1 MVDRCQGGSN
11 AAGYIAR
18 TTEILAMTI
27 NWLATTAI
35 AVIIGAGAAV
45 AQSQPDATQRRDESP
60 RAQSP
65 SVPSRDAERPATG
78 EQRPVDRAKDRAG
91 QTEPKAGAKD
101 PQRGEA
107 ASAPERK
114 QAEEPAQQRETR
126 EPTKQ
131 GQDQPAG
138 ERSPARSTQQGLDE
152 QKARDSRQSTD
163 PKQQQQGQ
171 QQPGRDRNDSA
182 TTQPPAT
189 RSTQQG
195 TRSGETGQ
203 DRRGENAG
211 QTPGQSA
218 RRDRTSPVAVNDEQR
233 TQIVERLRR
242 ERAVSNEN
250 IDVQLN
256 IGERLPPRL
265 RPRPLPPDIVRIAP
279 QYRDYRYTVV
289 KDQIVI
295 VDPRTSQVVDV
306 IREPRSAAQTTS
318 RVEHGR
324 MVITQDQRETLK
336 QAARRMTTVG
346 STSPSGSM
354 ADSSCLTLQPVPEE
368 LVRSNPELGSYRYLA
383 IGEQVVLVD
392 PRQRKIVEV
401 VD

>member
-1 MVDRCQGGSN
+1 
-11 AAGYIAR
+11 
-18 TTEILAMTI
+18 MTI
-27 NWLATTAI
+27 NWLGTTAI
-35 AVIIGAGAAV
+35 AVIIGAGAV
-45 AQSQPDATQRRDESP
+45 LAQSQPDSTQKRDESP

-65 SVPSRDAERPATG
+65 SVPSKDAERPAA
-78 EQRPVDRAKDRAG
+78 EEKRPIDRAKDRAG
-91 QTEPKAGAKD
+91 QAEPKAGAKE
-101 PQRGEA
+101 PRRGEA
-107 ASAPERK
+107 ASPPERK
-114 QAEEPAQQRETR
+114 QAEEPSQQRETK

-131 GQDQPAG
+131 SQDQPGG

-163 PKQQQQGQ
+163 PKQQQGQ

-182 TTQPPAT
+182 AQPPAAQ
-189 RSTQQG
+189 STQQG

-211 QTPGQSA
+211 QITGQST
-218 RRDRTSPVAVNDEQR
+218 RRDGSSSVAVNDEQR

-256 IGERLPPRL
+256 IGERLPPRV

-306 IREPRSAAQTTS
+306 IHEPRSAAQTTS
-318 RVEHGR
+318 RVER
-324 MVITQDQRETLK
+324 ERLVITQDQRETLK

-346 STSPSGSM
+346 STSPSGSLP
-354 ADSSCLTLQPVPEE
+354 DSNCLTLQPVPEE

>member
-1 MVDRCQGGSN
+1 
-11 AAGYIAR
+11 
-18 TTEILAMTI
+18 MTV
-27 NWLATTAI
+27 NWLGTTAI
-35 AVIIGAGAAV
+35 ALIIGASAV
-45 AQSQPDATQRRDESP
+45 LAQSQPDSTQKRDESP

-65 SVPSRDAERPATG
+65 SVPSKDAERPA
-78 EQRPVDRAKDRAG
+78 EEKRPVERAKDRAG
-91 QTEPKAGAKD
+91 QAEPKAGAKE

-107 ASAPERK
+107 ASTSERK
-114 QAEEPAQQRETR
+114 QAQEPSQQRETK

-131 GQDQPAG
+131 SQDQPSG
-138 ERSPARSTQQGLDE
+138 ERSPARSTQQSLDE

-163 PKQQQQGQ
+163 PKQPGQ
-171 QQPGRDRNDSA
+171 QQSGRGRNDNA
-182 TTQPPAT
+182 AQPPAVQ
-189 RSTQQG
+189 STQQG

-203 DRRGENAG
+203 DRRGDNAG

-218 RRDRTSPVAVNDEQR
+218 RRDGTFSAVVNDEQR

-242 ERAVSNEN
+242 ERAASNEN
-250 IDVQLN
+250 INVQLN
-256 IGERLPPRL
+256 IGERLPPRV

-289 KDQIVI
+289 NDQIAI

-306 IREPRSAAQTTS
+306 IREPRSATQTTS
-318 RVEHGR
+318 RVER
-324 MVITQDQRETLK
+324 ERVVITQDQREKLK

-346 STSPSGSM
+346 STSTSGSVQ
-354 ADSSCLTLQPVPEE
+354 DSNCLTLQPVPEE
-368 LVRSNPELGSYRYLA
+368 LVRSNPELGAYRYLA
-383 IGEQVVLVD
+383 IGDQVVLVD

>member
-1 MVDRCQGGSN
+1 
-11 AAGYIAR
+11 
-18 TTEILAMTI
+18 
-27 NWLATTAI
+27 
-35 AVIIGAGAAV
+35 
-45 AQSQPDATQRRDESP
+45 
-60 RAQSP
+60 
-65 SVPSRDAERPATG
+65 
-78 EQRPVDRAKDRAG
+78 
-91 QTEPKAGAKD
+91 
-101 PQRGEA
+101 
-107 ASAPERK
+107 
-114 QAEEPAQQRETR
+114 
-126 EPTKQ
+126 
-131 GQDQPAG
+131 
-138 ERSPARSTQQGLDE
+138 QQGPDE

-195 TRSGETGQ
+195 MRSGETGQ

-218 RRDRTSPVAVNDEQR
+218 RRDGTSPVAVNDEQR

-256 IGERLPPRL
+256 IGERLPPRV

-289 KDQIVI
+289 NDQIVI

-318 RVEHGR
+318 RVKHGR
-324 MVITQDQRETLK
+324 MVITQDQREALK

-354 ADSSCLTLQPVPEE
+354 PDSSCLTLQPVPEE

-383 IGEQVVLVD
+383 IGDQVVLID
-392 PRQRKIVEV
+392 PRQGKIVEV

>member
-1 MVDRCQGGSN
+1 
-11 AAGYIAR
+11 
-18 TTEILAMTI
+18 MTI

-35 AVIIGAGAAV
+35 AVIIGAGAV
-45 AQSQPDATQRRDESP
+45 LAQSQPDSTQKRDESP
-60 RAQSP
+60 RDQSP
-65 SVPSRDAERPATG
+65 SVPSKDAERPGAQ
-78 EQRPVDRAKDRAG
+78 EKRPVDRAIDRAR
-91 QTEPKAGAKD
+91 QAEPKTGAEE
-101 PQRGEA
+101 QRRGEA
-107 ASAPERK
+107 ASPPERK
-114 QAEEPAQQRETR
+114 QAEEPSQRRDTK
-126 EPTKQ
+126 EPTTQ
-131 GQDQPAG
+131 SQDQPG
-138 ERSPARSTQQGLDE
+138 GGRSPARSTQQSLDD

-163 PKQQQQGQ
+163 PKQQQGQ

-182 TTQPPAT
+182 AQPPAAQ
-189 RSTQQG
+189 STQQG
-195 TRSGETGQ
+195 TSGEIGQ

-218 RRDRTSPVAVNDEQR
+218 RRDGTSSVAVNDEQR
-233 TQIVERLRR
+233 AQIVERLRR

-250 IDVQLN
+250 INVQVN
-256 IGERLPPRL
+256 IGERLPPRV

-295 VDPRTSQVVDV
+295 VDPRTSEVVDV

-318 RVEHGR
+318 RVER
-324 MVITQDQRETLK
+324 ERVVITQEQRERLK

-346 STSPSGSM
+346 STSPSGSVP
-354 ADSSCLTLQPVPEE
+354 DSNCLTLQPVPEE

-392 PRQRKIVEV
+392 PRQQKIVDV

>member
-1 MVDRCQGGSN
+1 
-11 AAGYIAR
+11 
-18 TTEILAMTI
+18 MTI
-27 NWLATTAI
+27 NWLGTTAI
-35 AVIIGAGAAV
+35 AVIISAGAV
-45 AQSQPDATQRRDESP
+45 LAQSQPDSTQKRDESP

-65 SVPSRDAERPATG
+65 SVPSKDAERPAA
-78 EQRPVDRAKDRAG
+78 EEKRPVDRAKDRAG
-91 QTEPKAGAKD
+91 QAEPKAGAKE
-101 PQRGEA
+101 PRRGEA
-107 ASAPERK
+107 ASPPERK
-114 QAEEPAQQRETR
+114 QAEEPSQQRDTK

-131 GQDQPAG
+131 SQDQPSG
-138 ERSPARSTQQGLDE
+138 ERSPARATQQSLDE

-163 PKQQQQGQ
+163 PKQQQGQ

-182 TTQPPAT
+182 AQPPAAQ
-189 RSTQQG
+189 STQQG

-203 DRRGENAG
+203 DRRGENTG

-218 RRDRTSPVAVNDEQR
+218 RRDGTSSVNDEQR

-250 IDVQLN
+250 INVQVN
-256 IGERLPPRL
+256 IGERLPPRV

-318 RVEHGR
+318 RVER
-324 MVITQDQRETLK
+324 ERVVITREQRETLK

-346 STSPSGSM
+346 STSPSGSVP
-354 ADSSCLTLQPVPEE
+354 DSNCLTLQPVPEE